1 MLEVLRPRGP
11 ETAIIH
17 EQSDGGRPLA
27 FGMRQIGKGGGQP
40 VIARG
45 DDPADFLVYDGTIFN
60 ASELRG
66 YLKGAGRN
74 LRGDTDGELL
84 LHLYEMEGAKGFRR
98 VDGQF
103 SLAIW
108 EGRRQTLTL
117 ARDNLGVRAL
127 YYRATPGGVIFAS
140 EIKALLAVPDVA
152 AEFDEVGVSHYL
164 TFLTVPGPRTLF
176 RGISKLAAGSTATFG
191 PGGGQPDVQP
201 YWDLLWDPVPE
212 VDDESFYVNRVRQ
225 LHDAAVTRRMIEGP
239 VAALVSGGND
249 SSANASIMARKIREA
264 GGDPK
269 TTLHTFTVG
278 LKELEGNPKYNDLVY
293 AKQVA
298 DYIGSNHHE
307 KLVSADEFVE
317 TIPTTIEAFDDL
329 VSEPSSIF
337 LHHALKMA
345 KDQGLNTVV
354 LGEAND
360 ELSCGHG
367 EMIRIR
373 EGYYRK
379 WLPFSKLPK
388 PLLKLAAAA
397 APKLSPKRSDILR
410 RAAAGDEYFW
420 NYEIAWPESEKGT
433 ILSPDALR
441 ATMDVSV
448 GAVVRRDVQRL
459 KQSAH
464 GTRDYLNHIIYRMMQ
479 DYYFGNLMLGKLDVL
494 AGQLGLDA
502 RSPYSEAEYAHFVYN
517 IPAKFKQRN
526 GTVKY
531 FFKKAISG
539 ILPDSIIYRPKQGFR
554 APVVELFAGK
564 LGDWGEDMLLNG
576 GLTKLGFLQRAPLA
590 ELLRDHRTGVPDHST
605 RLWTVLM
612 LNLWHKR
619 WIESARTVKAVPA
632 RPIEVS
638 ATS

>member
-1 MLEVLRPRGP
+1 M
-11 ETAIIH
+11 
-17 EQSDGGRPLA
+17 
-27 FGMRQIGKGGGQP
+27 
-40 VIARG
+40 
-45 DDPADFLVYDGTIFN
+45 
-60 ASELRG
+60 
-66 YLKGAGRN
+66 
-74 LRGDTDGELL
+74 
-84 LHLYEMEGAKGFRR
+84 
-98 VDGQF
+98 
-103 SLAIW
+103 
-108 EGRRQTLTL
+108 
-117 ARDNLGVRAL
+117 
-127 YYRATPGGVIFAS
+127 
-140 EIKALLAVPDVA
+140 
-152 AEFDEVGVSHYL
+152 
-164 TFLTVPGPRTLF
+164 
-176 RGISKLAAGSTATFG
+176 
-191 PGGGQPDVQP
+191 QP